1 VKTGLKRQW
10 AKIKKMFDSIWNDV
24 KRQFSHGNTLTRI
37 ILVNV
42 GFFVFVNLVRLVL
55 ILVDQ
60 VAPPPSYQPFIHFF
74 TVSSD
79 LKHNLTHPWVIFTH
93 MFLHEGFWHI
103 LWNMLFLY
111 WFGRIV
117 GDLLGDRRV
126 LPIYLLGGLAG
137 GLIYFVMAN
146 ISSPWAFGG
155 YALGASAAV
164 MAILVVA
171 GMTAPNY
178 IISLL
183 FLGDVKLKYIV
194 LVLVFMDLIA
204 LSWNSNSGGSFGHL
218 GGVAMGFVIAH
229 QLQRGNDL
237 TLPVNHAL
245 QGITTFFEQLLYGQ
259 KGPKV
264 AYKNPN
270 IKKQQSGSRS
280 SRSSRSDR
288 QGRRASDTHD
298 PSYQEKL
305 DAILDKIKV
314 SGYESLSASEKEFL
328 FNASKK

>member
-1 VKTGLKRQW
+1 
-10 AKIKKMFDSIWNDV
+10 MFDSIWNDI

-55 ILVDQ
+55 IMVDQ
-60 VAPPPSYQPFIHFF
+60 AAPPPSYQPFIHFF
-74 TVSSD
+74 TVSSSW
-79 LKHNLTHPWVIFTH
+79 KHNLTHPWGIFTH

-137 GLIYFVMAN
+137 GLTYFVMAN

-164 MAILVVA
+164 MAILMVA
-171 GMTAPNY
+171 GMTAPDY

-194 LVLVFMDLIA
+194 AVLVFLDLIA

-218 GGVAMGFVIAH
+218 GGVAMGFAIAH

-237 TLPVNHAL
+237 TAPVNRAL
-245 QGITTFFEQLLYGQ
+245 QSITAFFQQLFSGQ

-264 AYKNPN
+264 VYKNPN
-270 IKKQQSGSRS
+270 AGKQWHRSR
-280 SRSSRSDR
+280 RDR
-288 QGRRASDTHD
+288 KGHGASDTRD
-298 PSYQEKL
+298 ASYQEKL
-305 DAILDKIKV
+305 DAILDKIKQ
-314 SGYESLSASEKEFL
+314 SGYESLSDNEKAFL
-328 FNASKK
+328 FDASKK